1 MGSLKILSEMPE
13 DKAEARSFFLEK
25 EKWKTWPLQ
34 FSIHSLEWV
43 KSLHLCMAQP

>member
-25 EKWKTWPLQ
+25 EKWKTWQELQ
-34 FSIHSLEWV
+34 IRSGH
-43 KSLHLCMAQP
+43 